1 MVAMRDN
8 IRLAT
13 DIYLPEGAGRVPTVL
28 VRTPYGKTI
37 GTAAY
42 YRFVQRGYAVVIQDV
57 RGRED
62 SEGEWLPMYYE
73 VEDGDDT
80 LNWIAGQPWSD
91 GGVSMTGGSYLGYV
105 QWAAAASGNPHLK
118 AMLSNVCAGSP
129 FVDVPRR
136 GGCFNSGMLAWY
148 SSSPDSMPTRSSWRE
163 TTGKTF

>member
-1 MVAMRDN
+1 MRDN

-62 SEGEWLPMYYE
+62 SEGFPCTMKSRT
-73 VEDGDDT
+73 VT
-80 LNWIAGQPWSD
+80 
-91 GGVSMTGGSYLGYV
+91 
-105 QWAAAASGNPHLK
+105 
-118 AMLSNVCAGSP
+118 
-129 FVDVPRR
+129 
-136 GGCFNSGMLAWY
+136 
-148 SSSPDSMPTRSSWRE
+148 TR
-163 TTGKTF
+163 